1 MIQKVQNLL
10 LNYRMEN
17 KIGLIILDGWGIGN
31 KDDTDAIDS
40 AKTPFYDELI
50 ESCPNAELTT
60 FGEAVGL
67 PEGQMGNSEVGRLN
81 IGAGRIVYQELTR
94 INKSIEDQTFFLN
107 DVLLE
112 AMKLAKEEDRKIHF
126 MGLVSDGGVHSSQE
140 HLHALCQLSKDLKI
154 PKVFIHAFTD
164 GRDCDPL
171 SGMAFIKKLENF
183 IVSSPIKIAT
193 VIGRYFAM
201 DRDNRW
207 ERIKKAHALMTKGVG
222 DKFNKASEAIQNAY
236 SKGITDE
243 FIEPAI
249 INQDGLIDEG
259 DVVICFNFRSDR
271 PREITSALT
280 QRDFPEF
287 DMKKM
292 NLHYCCMTRYDETF
306 KGVHVVFEKDNL
318 LNTLGDIVSKSGKT
332 QVRIAETEKYPHVT
346 FFFNGGREVPFKNE
360 KRILVNSPKVATYD
374 LMPEMSAHEVKS
386 QIISY
391 MKSEKPDFICLNFAN
406 PDMVGHTGVFS
417 AIVKAVETV
426 DNCLEEIV
434 NEGRKIGYEFIV
446 IADHGNADLAVNP
459 DQTPNTA
466 HTTNPV
472 PIILISEDQK
482 LKIKNGKLADIA
494 PSILNRLGIAPPKE
508 MNGIS
513 LIH

>member
-1 MIQKVQNLL
+1 MIQKAQNLL
-10 LNYRMEN
+10 LNYRMGN

-31 KDDTDAIDS
+31 KDDADAIDS
-40 AKTPFYDELI
+40 ANTPFYDELI
-50 ESCPNAELTT
+50 ERFPNAELTT

-67 PEGQMGNSEVGRLN
+67 PEGQMGNSEVGHLN

-107 DVLLE
+107 EVLLE
-112 AMKLAKEEDRKIHF
+112 ALKLAKEEDRKIHF

-171 SGMAFIKKLENF
+171 SGVGFIKKLENF
-183 IVSSPIKIAT
+183 IVGSPIKIAT

-292 NLHYCCMTRYDETF
+292 DLHYCCMTRYDETF
-306 KGVHVVFEKDNL
+306 KGVHVLFEKDNL
-318 LNTLGDIVSKSGKT
+318 LNTLGDVVSKSGKT

-346 FFFNGGREVPFKNE
+346 FFFNGGCEVPFKNE
-360 KRILVNSPKVATYD
+360 KRILVSSQKVATYD
-374 LMPEMSAHEVKS
+374 LMPEMSAQEVKS

-391 MKSEKPDFICLNFAN
+391 MKSDKPDFICLNFAN

-459 DQTPNTA
+459 DQTPHTA

-472 PIILISEDQK
+472 PVILITEDKK

>member
-1 MIQKVQNLL
+1 
-10 LNYRMEN
+10 MEN

-31 KDDTDAIDS
+31 KDKSDAINS
-40 AKTPFYDELI
+40 ANTPFYDQLI
-50 ESCPNAELTT
+50 KRYPNAQLTT
-60 FGEAVGL
+60 FGEDVGL
-67 PEGQMGNSEVGRLN
+67 PEGQMGNSEVGHLN

-94 INKSIEDQTFFLN
+94 INKSIKDKSFFSNVILLDALN
-107 DVLLE
+107 MAKKE
-112 AMKLAKEEDRKIHF
+112 ARKVHF
-126 MGLVSDGGVHSSQE
+126 MGLVSDGGVHSAQE
-140 HLHALCQLSKDLKI
+140 HLHALCTLSKQLQM

-164 GRDCDPL
+164 GRDCDPK
-171 SGMAFIKKLENF
+171 SGLTFISKLENF
-183 IVSSPIKIAT
+183 IADGQVKIAS

-207 ERIKKAHALMTKGVG
+207 ERIKKAHALMTKGIG
-222 DKFNKASEAIQNAY
+222 DKFNNASQAIQSAY

-249 INQDGLIDEG
+249 INHDGLIDEG

-280 QRDFPEF
+280 QKDFPEF

-292 NLHYCCMTRYDETF
+292 DLHYCCMTRYDETF
-306 KGVHVVFEKDNL
+306 NGLYVLFEKDNL
-318 LNTLGDIVSKSGKT
+318 LNTLGDILSKEGKT

-346 FFFNGGREVPFKNE
+346 FFFNGGREAPFKNE
-360 KRILVNSPKVATYD
+360 HRILVSSPKIATYD
-374 LMPEMSAHEVKS
+374 LMPEMSAPEVKT

-391 MKSEKPDFICLNFAN
+391 MKSDHPDFICLNFAN
-406 PDMVGHTGVFS
+406 PDMVGHTGVFA

-434 NEGRKIGYEFIV
+434 TEGKRIGYEFIV
-446 IADHGNADLAVNP
+446 IADHGNADLAINP
-459 DQTPNTA
+459 DKTPNTA

-472 PIILISEDQK
+472 PIIYVSDDQN
-482 LKIKNGKLADIA
+482 LKVKNGKLADIA
-494 PSILNRLGIAPPKE
+494 PSILNRLGIVPPNE
-508 MNGIS
+508 MDGEILIS
-513 LIH
+513 WV